1 MNLEN
6 YFGSPSLEECNEAVE
21 RLSDN
26 YSYYGKPRRK
36 NSKKIQE
43 KRD

>member
-21 RLSDN
+21 RFSDD
-26 YSYYGKPRRK
+26 YSYHGR
-36 NSKKIQE
+36 SKKRNSNKNQE